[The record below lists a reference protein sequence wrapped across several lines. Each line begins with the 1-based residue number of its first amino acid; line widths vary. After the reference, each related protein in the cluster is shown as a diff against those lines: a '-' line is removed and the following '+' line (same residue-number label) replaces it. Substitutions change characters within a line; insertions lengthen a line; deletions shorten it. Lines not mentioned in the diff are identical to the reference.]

1 MAKTSGIDF
10 DVEKLIGRLDIIQKT
25 QIPFAA
31 NQALKRFGHLM
42 KTQLLPAEMLDKF
55 TAPDDMG
62 SPVPFTLNSLLH
74 DTQGMTLT
82 LSFKNTGRAG
92 LSPKQYLYSAFYGGK
107 PTETALTKAIQGLT
121 GSYPIPA
128 YGNLKA
134 LGALTSRM
142 DIKGSYSSKVISG
155 LERSFV
161 RKAQPSAGESFVFIP
176 RGGKQRGGLKPG
188 AVYRIKGNSIATIF
202 TLAANKP
209 TLKPVLDYEAFVEKE
224 ASNRLPSLLS
234 LSLQRAMASR

>member
-1 MAKTSGIDF
+1 MANGSGIDF
-10 DVEKLIGRLDIIQKT
+10 DVEKLIGKLDIIEKT

-55 TAPDDMG
+55 TAPDGMG

-82 LSFKNTGRAG
+82 LSFKSTGRAG

-107 PTETALTKAIQGLT
+107 PTETALSKAIQGIT
-121 GSYPIPA
+121 GMYPIPA

-134 LGALTSRM
+134 LGALTPRM

-155 LERSFV
+155 LEGSFV
-161 RKAQPSAGESFVFIP
+161 RKAQPSKGERFAFIP
-176 RGGKQRGGLKPG
+176 RGGKKRGGLNPG
-188 AVYRIKGNSIATIF
+188 AVYRIKGNNIATIF

-209 TLKPVLDYEAFVEKE
+209 ILKPVLDYEAFVEKE
-224 ASNRLPSLLS
+224 AANRLPSLLS

>member
-55 TAPDDMG
+55 TAPDGMG

-82 LSFKNTGRAG
+82 LSFKDTGRAG

-107 PTETALTKAIQGLT
+107 PTETALTKAIQGIT
-121 GSYPIPA
+121 GMYPIPA

-134 LGALTSRM
+134 LGALTPRM

-155 LERSFV
+155 LEGSFV
-161 RKAQPSAGESFVFIP
+161 RKAQPSSGERFVFTE
-176 RGGKQRGGLKPG
+176 RGGKKRGALRPGL
-188 AVYRIKGNSIATIF
+188 VYRIKGNSTAAIF
-202 TLAANKP
+202 TLAASKP
-209 TLKPVLDYEAFVEKE
+209 TLKPVLEYNKFVERE
-224 ASNRLPSLLS
+224 AERRLPSLLS
-234 LSLQRAMASR
+234 LSLQRAMDSR